1 MQSETL
7 DQPNTTLSLHQGGR
21 KINERWIWQRLSFSV
36 KAGASLAVVGP
47 SGSGK
52 SLLLRALAGLDRLD
66 EGTILLRKVSMANW
80 AMPDYRSHVMYLP
93 QTPALLEGTVLNNLR
108 LVFEFA
114 VHKEKSFDRDQILD
128 QLRRLGK
135 SEDFLQRSIDVLSG
149 GERQIVAFLRALQ
162 LHPSVLLLDEPTAS
176 LDAVNTRQIEELVT
190 LWLAG
195 APDRCAIWTSHQR
208 EQVQRMTTDQ
218 LELPAFES

>member
-1 MQSETL
+1 
-7 DQPNTTLSLHQGGR
+7 
-21 KINERWIWQRLSFSV
+21 
-36 KAGASLAVVGP
+36 
-47 SGSGK
+47 
-52 SLLLRALAGLDRLD
+52 
-66 EGTILLRKVSMANW
+66 MANW
-80 AMPDYRSHVMYLP
+80 AMPEYRSHVMYLS

-108 LVFEFA
+108 LVFEFG

-149 GERQIVAFLRALQ
+149 GERQIVTFLRALQ

-208 EQVQRMTTDQ
+208 EQVQRMTMDQ
-218 LELPAFES
+218 LELPAFESS